1 MRGTQL
7 IIGLTSSA
15 ATLAAVLIVLGI
27 AIYLVTRKK

>member
-15 ATLAAVLIVLGI
+15 ATIAAVLIVLGF
-27 AIYLVTRKK
+27 AIYFITRKQ

>member
-15 ATLAAVLIVLGI
+15 ATLAAVLILFGFV
-27 AIYLVTRKK
+27 IYLASRKQ